1 MISLP
6 SPKSSFSCLASLSY
20 SSVPWGRARSSRVS
34 PFSIMRDICDWLDQV
49 RTCWVD
55 PETRCST
62 HKSLV
67 VDVDQGVLRPV
78 HVGDLRF
85 AITAM
90 RDVQRRRTAGN
101 VSQKDTH
108 VHVGGGRRQLLVLLA
123 GEDINGDEVALS
135 RAVLASLGGGH
146 IGNLHG
152 ELF

>member
-1 MISLP
+1 M
-6 SPKSSFSCLASLSY
+6 
-20 SSVPWGRARSSRVS
+20 
-34 PFSIMRDICDWLDQV
+34 
-49 RTCWVD
+49 D
-55 PETRCST
+55 PETRGST

-90 RDVQRRRTAGN
+90 RDVQQRRRAGN
-101 VSQKDTH
+101 VSQKGTH

-123 GEDINGDEVALS
+123 GEDVNGDEVALS

-146 IGNLHG
+146 IGDLHG
-152 ELF
+152 ELI